1 MEEYTKFKIPSQKDI
16 VVDCQ
21 MLEILQK
28 KHWPELEKQLPKL
41 EDTSKILENG
51 LEIPGRT
58 KSINYGSKYAII
70 LYYLITHKIPI
81 PVEFNKYMMY
91 VNLLLHYIVNKD
103 TTELTKHSDE
113 WMPKFKTWIGDKN
126 NIILS
131 MTDDLTKKEES
142 VEGPGE
148 EPGTGEGGSKSRR
161 RHRRKPVRKTR
172 RGHTRKSKSKS
183 KSKPKTHRRRRHS
196 RVRKHKK
203 YTSRR
208 R

>member
-1 MEEYTKFKIPSQKDI
+1 MAEYTKFKIPSQKDI

-28 KHWPELEKQLPKL
+28 KYWPELEKQLPKL

-51 LEIPGRT
+51 LEIPGS
-58 KSINYGSKYAII
+58 KESINMGSKYAII

-91 VNLLLHYIVNKD
+91 ANLLVQYIVNKD
-103 TTELTKHSDE
+103 KNILTDHSDK
-113 WMPKFKTWIGDKN
+113 WMPEFKTWIGDKN

-148 EPGTGEGGSKSRR
+148 VEGTEEGGSKSRR
-161 RHRRKPVRKTR
+161 RHRRHRKPVRKTR
-172 RGHTRKSKSKS
+172 RGRTRKSKPKS
-183 KSKPKTHRRRRHS
+183 KTHRRRRIH
-196 RVRKHKK
+196 KNKK
-203 YTSRR
+203 YTRKH
-208 R
+208 